1 MQPALPSSRRLVTVL
16 TVAVVAAGLAAM
28 AAYGWLLV
36 QHPDLAAQMTAL
48 IVILAAIGL
57 ILLDPVAGFL
67 CWLFLTPFAIYL
79 PFNLNM
85 PAGVPDLGFTRVV
98 GGFLLLYLLADIARG
113 RRRLA
118 PLTLVEAALPIF
130 ALALALSAWRS
141 NNGWLWG
148 LQAVFDSFLV
158 AIIAYLIAR
167 HLILSRRQ
175 FRLLAATLLAVGA
188 IVAVLT
194 ISEQLTGWTLF
205 RAASTAEFYAPGI
218 RKVAAVLGH
227 PAYIAVTLALLLALT
242 IEQMQSRPGRGRE
255 LLLAGLSAL
264 YLAAVYLTYNRS
276 GWLAALLAVL
286 ASALI
291 FPRFRRLAL
300 PLLAVGAIA
309 IALAWNSGRLSLED
323 SAAGERLTA
332 ESPVDYRLEAL
343 QTGLQIV
350 RQNPALGVGWGS
362 FGRLAARAGFRPGA
376 NVHVLP
382 STHNSYLNFLVSG
395 GVFLLGA
402 YLVLMAALALTL
414 LRLTLRCRRQPRPIP
429 PPLLVAWVVLLA
441 YLLPTAAFDNNYSIY
456 ANIVFWSVM
465 GGALGVGFGDLQAAI
480 AEPPPPITHSLASG

>member
-1 MQPALPSSRRLVTVL
+1 MNGMERQPQPSAWPRRRLVAVTL
-16 TVAVVAAGLAAM
+16 SSLLILAAVVVMAG
-28 AAYGWLLV
+28 YGWLLV
-36 QHPDLAAQMTAL
+36 QQPDLAAQMTAL
-48 IVILAAIGL
+48 IVMLAAIGL

-67 CWLFLTPFAIYL
+67 VWLFLTPFANYL
-79 PFNLNM
+79 PLNLNM

-98 GGFLLLYLLADIARG
+98 GGFLLLFLLAEIARG

-118 PLTLVEAALPIF
+118 PLTLVEAALPVF
-130 ALALALSAWRS
+130 VLALALSAWRS
-141 NNGWLWG
+141 INGWLWG

-158 AIIAYLIAR
+158 ALIAYLIAR
-167 HLILSRRQ
+167 HLILTRPQ
-175 FRLLAATLLAVGA
+175 FRLLAATLMAVGA

-205 RAASTAEFYAPGI
+205 RAESTAEFYAPGI

-227 PAYIAVTLALLLALT
+227 PAYIAVTLALLLALA
-242 IEQMQSRPGRGRE
+242 IEQLQARPGRRRG
-255 LLLAGLSAL
+255 LLLAGLSLL

-276 GWLAALLAVL
+276 GWLAALLSLLV
-286 ASALI
+286 SALV
-291 FPRFRRLAL
+291 FPRFRRLGL
-300 PLLAVGAIA
+300 PLLAAGAIA
-309 IALAWNSGRLSLED
+309 LTLAWGTGRLSLED

-343 QTGLQIV
+343 QTGLQLV

-395 GVFLLGA
+395 GVVLLGA
-402 YLVLMAALALTL
+402 YLALMAAVALAL
-414 LRLTLRCRRQPRPIP
+414 LRLTLRFRRQAP
-429 PPLLVAWVVLLA
+429 PSPLLAAWVILLA
-441 YLLPTAAFDNNYSIY
+441 YVLPTGAFDNNYSIY

-465 GGALGVGFGDLQAAI
+465 GGAMGVGLG
-480 AEPPPPITHSLASG
+480 E

>member
-1 MQPALPSSRRLVTVL
+1 MNGIERQPKPSAWPRRRLVVVAL
-16 TVAVVAAGLAAM
+16 SGLLILAAVVVM

-36 QHPDLAAQMTAL
+36 QQPDLAEQMTAF
-48 IVILAAIGL
+48 VVMLAAIGL

-67 CWLFLTPFAIYL
+67 VWLFLTPFANYL
-79 PFNLNM
+79 PLNLNM

-98 GGFLLLYLLADIARG
+98 GGFLLLFLLAEIARG

-118 PLTLVEAALPIF
+118 PLTLVEAALPVF
-130 ALALALSAWRS
+130 VLALALSAWRS
-141 NNGWLWG
+141 INGWLWG

-158 AIIAYLIAR
+158 ALIAYLIAR
-167 HLILSRRQ
+167 HLILTRPQ
-175 FRLLAATLLAVGA
+175 FRLLAATLMAVGA

-205 RAASTAEFYAPGI
+205 RAESTAEFYAPGI

-227 PAYIAVTLALLLALT
+227 PAYIAVTLALLLALA
-242 IEQMQSRPGRGRE
+242 IEHLQAHPGRRRG
-255 LLLAGLSAL
+255 LLLAGLSFL

-276 GWLAALLAVL
+276 GWLAALLSLLV
-286 ASALI
+286 SALV
-291 FPRFRRLAL
+291 FPRFRRLGL
-300 PLLAVGAIA
+300 PLLAAGAIA
-309 IALAWNSGRLSLED
+309 IALAWGTGRLSLED

-343 QTGLQIV
+343 QTGLQLV

-402 YLVLMAALALTL
+402 YLALMAAVALAL
-414 LRLTLRCRRQPRPIP
+414 LRLTLRFRRQAP
-429 PPLLVAWVVLLA
+429 PSPLLAAWVILLA
-441 YLLPTAAFDNNYSIY
+441 YVLPTGAFDNNYSIY

-465 GGALGVGFGDLQAAI
+465 GGALGVGFH
-480 AEPPPPITHSLASG
+480 E

>member
-1 MQPALPSSRRLVTVL
+1 MNGIERQPKPSAWPRRRLVAVGL
-16 TVAVVAAGLAAM
+16 SGLLILAAVVVMAG
-28 AAYGWLLV
+28 YGWLLV
-36 QHPDLAAQMTAL
+36 QQPDLAAQMTAL
-48 IVILAAIGL
+48 IVMLAAIGL

-67 CWLFLTPFAIYL
+67 VWLFLTPFANYL
-79 PFNLNM
+79 PLNLNM

-98 GGFLLLYLLADIARG
+98 GGFLLLFLLAEIARG

-118 PLTLVEAALPIF
+118 PLTLVEAALSVF
-130 ALALALSAWRS
+130 VLALALSAWRS
-141 NNGWLWG
+141 INGWLWG

-158 AIIAYLIAR
+158 ALIAYLIAR
-167 HLILSRRQ
+167 HLILTRPQ
-175 FRLLAATLLAVGA
+175 FRLLAATLMAVGA

-205 RAASTAEFYAPGI
+205 RAESTAEFYAPGI

-227 PAYIAVTLALLLALT
+227 PAYIAVTLALLLALA
-242 IEQMQSRPGRGRE
+242 IEQLQAHPGRRRG
-255 LLLAGLSAL
+255 LLLAGLSFL

-276 GWLAALLAVL
+276 GWLAALLSLLV
-286 ASALI
+286 SALV
-291 FPRFRRLAL
+291 FPRFRRLGL
-300 PLLAVGAIA
+300 PLLAAGAIA
-309 IALAWNSGRLSLED
+309 IALAWGTGRLSLED

-343 QTGLQIV
+343 QTGLQLV

-402 YLVLMAALALTL
+402 YLALMAAVALAL
-414 LRLTLRCRRQPRPIP
+414 LRLTLRFRRQAP
-429 PPLLVAWVVLLA
+429 PSPLLAAWVILLA
-441 YLLPTAAFDNNYSIY
+441 YVLPTAAFDNNYSIY

-465 GGALGVGFGDLQAAI
+465 GGALGVGFH
-480 AEPPPPITHSLASG
+480 E

>member
-1 MQPALPSSRRLVTVL
+1 MSDAGLRPSSPVRSRQRLTAAL
-16 TVAVVAAGLAAM
+16 SAALIVAALAVL

-36 QHPDLAAQMTAL
+36 QEPALAEQMTAL
-48 IVILAAIGL
+48 IVMVAAICL

-67 CWLFLTPFAIYL
+67 VWLFLTPFATYL
-79 PFNLNM
+79 PLDVNM
-85 PAGVPDLGFTRVV
+85 PAGVPDLGFTRVI
-98 GGFLLLYLLADIARG
+98 GGFLVLYLLAEIARG

-118 PLTLVEAALPIF
+118 PLTLIEAALPVF
-130 ALALALSAWRS
+130 ALALALSAFRS
-141 NNGWLWG
+141 INGWLWG

-158 AIIAYLIAR
+158 ALIAYLIAR
-167 HLILSRRQ
+167 HLILTRRQ
-175 FRLLAATLLAVGA
+175 FRLLAATLLAVGG

-205 RAASTAEFYAPGI
+205 RAESTAEFYAPGI

-227 PAYIAVTLALLLALT
+227 PAYIAVTLALLLALAV
-242 IEQMQSRPGRGRE
+242 EQMQAWPGRRRNAA
-255 LLLAGLSAL
+255 LAGLSVL

-276 GWLAALLAVL
+276 GWLAALLAL
-286 ASALI
+286 LGSAVV
-291 FPRFRRLAL
+291 FPRFRRLVL
-300 PLLAVGAIA
+300 PLLAVGVIA
-309 IALAWNSGRLSLED
+309 IALAWGSGRLSLED

-343 QTGLQIV
+343 QTGLQLV
-350 RQNPALGVGWGS
+350 RQDPALGVGWGS
-362 FGRLAARAGFRPGA
+362 FGRLAARLGFRPGA

-402 YLVLMAALALTL
+402 YLLLLAALAFTL
-414 LRLTLRCRRQPRPIP
+414 LRLTLRFRRQRRPIP
-429 PPLLVAWVVLLA
+429 SPLLVAWVVLGA

-465 GGALGVGFGDLQAAI
+465 GGALGVGMGD
-480 AEPPPPITHSLASG
+480 